1 MTLICSSQK
10 FIATKVYDFIYS
22 HGRLIPRNMIYI
34 ITRWLG
40 VIISRICKLWRER
53 NEEAR
58 YAPAKSTATLDLLA
72 N

>member
-1 MTLICSSQK
+1 
-10 FIATKVYDFIYS
+10 
-22 HGRLIPRNMIYI
+22 MIYI